1 MVRSASELLVAT
13 QSNMVSKQF
22 LGDTE
27 LRQQV
32 EIMYSQYED
41 IARQNPILGE
51 AWTAI
56 IKPMLDKTYDY
67 PLKIVRKPGD

>member
-1 MVRSASELLVAT
+1 VTENNAVAR
-13 QSNMVSKQF
+13 QY

-32 EIMYSQYED
+32 ETMYSEYQN

-67 PLKIVRKPGD
+67 PLQVVRKPGD